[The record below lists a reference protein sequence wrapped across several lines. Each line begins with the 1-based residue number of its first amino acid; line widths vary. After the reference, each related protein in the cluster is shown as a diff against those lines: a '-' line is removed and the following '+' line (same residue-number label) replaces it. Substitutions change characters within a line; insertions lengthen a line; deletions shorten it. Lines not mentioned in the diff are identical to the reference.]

1 MTHSLNICNLIAFK
15 VGSVLV
21 SRLNSDWLRLVI
33 IVGGYI
39 LLRPIL
45 VRYGARLQQQ
55 QLEKKRGKA
64 AEEKLVKGKEGDGKA
79 REDIKWGARARNRQ
93 QKAAERQIHDGEDS
107 DSDDLQ
113 ELLE

>member
-1 MTHSLNICNLIAFK
+1 MTHSLNICSLIAFK
-15 VGSVLV
+15 VVPVLL
-21 SRLNSDWLRLVI
+21 SPLNLDWLRLVI

-55 QLEKKRGKA
+55 QLEKGHSRA
-64 AEEKLVKGKEGDGKA
+64 AKEKVVKEKEGDSKS
-79 REDIKWGARARNRQ
+79 RKDIKWGARARIRQ
-93 QKAAERQIHDGEDS
+93 QKASQSQIHDREDS